1 MPFSRKKV
9 TLSEMRIGLLALA
22 ALGVLLFLTLNAS
35 GDLNPFKQ
43 KLRLRARFADAG
55 GLAPGAEVRL
65 AGVRVGKVC
74 AVRFLPASAAKGTDA
89 RLEADLCV
97 NASIDGQPAG
107 ERIRTDSVARLDSSG
122 LIGGEK
128 MVNITLGTAEGEPVR
143 NGSEL
148 RATSSDGFSELASS
162 GGDLMKR
169 LDAVSAEAGEVV
181 SKINKGQGTLGRMVN
196 DEAFYN
202 SLLGTVRD
210 ADEVIRQVRSGKGT
224 AARLVSDPA
233 LYEHADALVQQLQ
246 SIATDLRAGRGTAG
260 KLLTDD
266 AFYTKANATLA
277 RLDVAVGDIESIVA
291 QAKAGKGTVGKLLTD
306 EAMYND
312 AHAAINNIN
321 STAARMD
328 QILAQAQG
336 GQGTVG
342 RLLTDDRLYNDIDNF
357 TGEGTHMIQDFRK
370 NPKKY
375 LTIKLDLF

>member
-9 TLSEMRIGLLALA
+9 TLREMRIGLLALS
-22 ALGVLLFLTLNAS
+22 ALAVLLFLTLNAN

-74 AVRFLPASAAKGTDA
+74 AMRFLPTSGATAKDA

-148 RATSSDGFSELASS
+148 RATSSDGFSEMASS

-169 LDAVSAEAGEVV
+169 LDAVSAEAGEIIAKV
-181 SKINKGQGTLGRMVN
+181 NNGQGTLGRMVN

-210 ADEVIRQVRSGKGT
+210 ADEVIREVKSGKGS
-224 AARLVSDPA
+224 AGRFISDPA
-233 LYEHADALVQQLQ
+233 LYEHADTLVQQLQ

-277 RLDVAVGDIESIVA
+277 RLDAAAGDIESIVA

-342 RLLTDDRLYNDIDNF
+342 KLLTDERLYNDIDNF

>member
-9 TLSEMRIGLLALA
+9 TLSEMRIGLLALS
-22 ALGVLLFLTLNAS
+22 ALAVLLFLVLNAS
-35 GDLNPFKQ
+35 GDMNPFRQ
-43 KLRLRARFADAG
+43 KVRLRARFADAG

-74 AVRFLPASAAKGTDA
+74 AVRFLPASATKGTEA

-122 LIGGEK
+122 LIGGDK

-143 NGSEL
+143 DGSEL
-148 RATSSDGFSELASS
+148 RAVSSDGFSELASS

-169 LDAVSAEAGEVV
+169 LDAVSAEAGEIVA
-181 SKINKGQGTLGRMVN
+181 KINKGQGTLGRMVN
-196 DEAFYN
+196 DEAFYDQ
-202 SLLGTVRD
+202 LLATVRD
-210 ADEVIRQVRSGKGT
+210 ADAVMREVRTGKGT
-224 AARLVSDPA
+224 AGRLVSDPA

-246 SIATDLRAGRGTAG
+246 AIATDMRAGRGTAG

-266 AFYTKANATLA
+266 RLYTKANESLA
-277 RLDVAVGDIESIVA
+277 RLDAAVGGIESIVA
-291 QAKAGKGTVGKLLTD
+291 QAKAGKGTIGKLLTD
-306 EAMYND
+306 EAMYDD
-312 AHAAINNIN
+312 AHAAIRNIN

-342 RLLTDDRLYNDIDNF
+342 KLLTDDRLYNNIDNF
-357 TGEGTHMIQDFRK
+357 TGEGTRMIQDFRK

>member
-9 TLSEMRIGLLALA
+9 TLGEMRIGLLAISALA
-22 ALGVLLFLTLNAS
+22 VLLFLILNAS

-43 KLRLRARFADAG
+43 KVRLRARFADAG

-74 AVRFLPASAAKGTDA
+74 AVRFLPTSGAAGTDA

-122 LIGGEK
+122 LIGGDM

-169 LDAVSAEAGEVV
+169 LDAVSAEAGEIVAQ
-181 SKINKGQGTLGRMVN
+181 INKGQGTLGRIVN
-196 DEAFYN
+196 DEAFYDQ
-202 SLLGTVRD
+202 LLATVRD
-210 ADEVIRQVRSGKGT
+210 ADEVMREVRTGKGT

-246 SIATDLRAGRGTAG
+246 AMAADLRAGRGTAG

-266 AFYTKANATLA
+266 AFYTKANETLG
-277 RLDVAVGDIESIVA
+277 RLDAAVGDIESIVA
-291 QAKAGKGTVGKLLTD
+291 QAQGGQGTFGKLLTD
-306 EAMYND
+306 E
-312 AHAAINNIN
+312 
-321 STAARMD
+321 
-328 QILAQAQG
+328 
-336 GQGTVG
+336 
-342 RLLTDDRLYNDIDNF
+342 RLYTDIDNF

>member
-1 MPFSRKKV
+1 MPFSRQKV
-9 TLSEMRIGLLALA
+9 TLSEMRIGLLAFSALA
-22 ALGVLLFLTLNAS
+22 VLLFLILNAS
-35 GDLNPFKQ
+35 GDINPFKK
-43 KLRLRARFADAG
+43 KLNLRARFADAG

-74 AVRFLPASAAKGTDA
+74 AVRFLPPSGAKGAEA

-97 NASIDGQPAG
+97 DAAIDGQPAG

-122 LIGGEK
+122 LISGDRV
-128 MVNITLGTAEGEPVR
+128 VNITLGTAEGEPVR
-143 NGSEL
+143 SGSEL
-148 RATSSDGFSELASS
+148 RATSTDSISDLASS
-162 GGDLMKR
+162 GDDLMKR
-169 LDAVSAEAGEVV
+169 LDAVTTEVGEIAAKV
-181 SKINKGQGTLGRMVN
+181 NKGQGTLGRMVN
-196 DEAFYN
+196 DEEFYN
-202 SLLGTVRD
+202 HLIGTVRD
-210 ADEVIRQVRSGKGT
+210 ADQVIRQVGSGNGT

-246 SIATDLRAGRGTAG
+246 SMAADLRAGRGTAG

-266 AFYTKANATLA
+266 AFYAKANETLA
-277 RLDVAVGDIESIVA
+277 RLDAAAGDIESIVA
-291 QAKAGKGTVGKLLTD
+291 QAKSGKGTVGRLLYD
-306 EAMYND
+306 ETMYND

-342 RLLTDDRLYNDIDNF
+342 KLLTDDRLYTDVDNF